1 MESAELTER
10 PARAMVSIANA
21 PCSYGAFEETI
32 GVDPLVPDAVEL
44 LDQVAAAGYA
54 GIDLG
59 PVGYLGNVDQ
69 LPARLADRRL
79 ALAGGFMPL
88 PFGDRRR
95 LAEEIGQLDV
105 LLDVFDAAGPC
116 AWPPRP
122 TLAGMSPPEAR
133 LAPSGPGREWSLAE
147 WRRYADGV
155 STASE
160 RCRNRGYEPTFHHHI
175 GTEVETPEEIEQ
187 LLSLTDVGLCLDTG
201 HLAVAGG
208 DPLQAVYS
216 WGPRLNHVHMKDA
229 DTNALAALAA
239 ERAPVDDL
247 WRGQVFVALGCGDLE
262 CGRFLSALGEIAYR
276 GWIVVEQDIFPQR
289 GSLADKVRGDQERSR
304 EFLTRHGL

>member
-1 MESAELTER
+1 MEAAELTEH
-10 PARAMVSIANA
+10 PARIVVSIANS
-21 PCSYGAFEETI
+21 PCSYGAFEETV

-59 PVGYLGNVDQ
+59 PVGYLGTMEELPVRLVD
-69 LPARLADRRL
+69 RHL

-88 PFGDRRR
+88 PFGDRHR
-95 LAEEIGQLDV
+95 LADELGQLDA
-105 LLDVFDAAGPC
+105 LLDTFDAAGSSAC
-116 AWPPRP
+116 PPRP

-133 LAPSGPGREWSLAE
+133 LTPCGPARGWSLAE

-155 STASE
+155 STATE